1 MNKKI
6 KKAIIPAAGFGT
18 RFLPF
23 TKAVP
28 KELIPVVDK
37 PTLQYVVEE
46 AATSGITDILMVVS
60 TGKNAIQEH
69 FNPNFDLETR
79 LKETG
84 KDDQLSELQA
94 INKLAN
100 IHYIYQQELNGLGH
114 AVLQG
119 KSFAGNEPF
128 AVLLGDTIT
137 TSDSSPVIAQLIT
150 AYEKTNSSVV
160 ALEEVPMEK
169 VSRYGVIDG
178 EDKSGGLYKVKNFV
192 EKPPIEEAPSNLVI
206 ASRYVFTPE
215 IFDYLENT
223 PHGKG
228 NEIQLTDAMHAMLK
242 EHDMYGFKFDGRR
255 HDIGNKLDFVKATI
269 EFAMKRDDL
278 KDQVL
283 EFINTQAH
291 SKR

>member
-1 MNKKI
+1 MKI

-28 KELIPVVDK
+28 KELIPLVDK
-37 PTLQYVVEE
+37 PTLQYVIEE
-46 AATSGITDILMVVS
+46 AAASGITDILMIIS
-60 TGKNAIQEH
+60 SGKEAIKDH
-69 FNPNFDLETR
+69 FSPHNELEAR

-84 KDDQLSELQA
+84 KDKLLAEMKKV
-94 INKLAN
+94 NELAN
-100 IHYIYQQELNGLGH
+100 IQYVYQEELNGLGH

-119 KSFAGNEPF
+119 KSFVGNEPF
-128 AVLLGDTIT
+128 AILLGDTIT
-137 TSDSSPVIAQLIT
+137 TSDFAPVIGQLISV
-150 AYEKTNSSVV
+150 YEKIGSSVV

-178 EDKSGGLYKVKNFV
+178 EDQQGGLYKVKNFV
-192 EKPPIEEAPSNLVI
+192 EKPAADEAPSNLAI

-215 IFDYLENT
+215 IFDYLEKT
-223 PHGKG
+223 QRGKG

-242 EHDMYGFKFDGRR
+242 QHNMYGLKFDGKR

-269 EFAMKRDDL
+269 EFALKRDDL
-278 KDQVL
+278 RDDVI
-283 EFINTQAH
+283 EFFKSVT
-291 SKR
+291 R

>member
-1 MNKKI
+1 MI

-46 AATSGITDILMVVS
+46 AAASGITDILLVISV
-60 TGKNAIQEH
+60 GKNAIQDH
-69 FNPNFDLETR
+69 FTPNSDLETR
-79 LKETG
+79 LKKNGEH
-84 KDDQLSELQA
+84 KLLEELCE

-100 IHYIYQQELNGLGH
+100 IYYIYQQELNGLGH

-137 TSDSSPVIAQLIT
+137 TSNSSPVTSQLIC

-160 ALEEVPMEK
+160 ALEEVPMKK

-178 EDKSGGLYKVKNFV
+178 EDKGDGLYKVKNFV
-192 EKPPIEEAPSNLVI
+192 EKPSAEKAPSNLVI
-206 ASRYVFTPE
+206 AARYIFTPE
-215 IFDYLENT
+215 IFDYLQNT
-223 PHGKG
+223 PRGRG
-228 NEIQLTDAMHAMLK
+228 NEIQLTDAMHEMLK
-242 EHDMYGFKFDGRR
+242 EHDMYGFKFNGRR
-255 HDIGNKLDFVKATI
+255 HDIGNKLDFVKSTI
-269 EFAMKRDDL
+269 EFALQRDDL
-278 KDQVL
+278 RDQIL
-283 EFINTQAH
+283 EFIKAKT
-291 SKR
+291 